1 MPLTSSPWVQM
12 EFFRER
18 GQWVEAGAAPSPG
31 MIVFYDY
38 YGNGLPDH
46 IGIIERVEDGT
57 VYSVEGNWSDAVQ
70 EVIRVLG
77 DPEVMGY
84 GVIGEK

>member
-1 MPLTSSPWVQM
+1 MTSSPWVQM
-12 EFFRER
+12 EFFKDKN
-18 GQWVEAGAAPSPG
+18 QWIDAGTAPSPG

-46 IGIIERVEDGT
+46 VGIIESVENGE
-57 VYSVEGNWSDAVQ
+57 VHSIEGNWGDSVQ
-70 EVIRVLG
+70 RVTRVLG

-84 GVIGEK
+84 GWIVEK